1 MNAKNKISR
10 SVLKVNCTYT
20 IEDTVRFA
28 SLPFI
33 STLLHQA
40 LPDPSSN
47 RQAKEASHPPKKYP
61 PIQKKHTYKL
71 LLLAYLTLPYLPTH
85 LPISNEQEQ
94 KHDPIALL
102 FSFLLFPSP
111 SPPRPQ
117 PKLSQS
123 NPNPPKTY
131 YASSSRSPQSP
142 HLLRCLR
149 HTLHAETPH
158 CETIWKCREK
168 FWFDGVFY
176 G

>member
-1 MNAKNKISR
+1 M
-10 SVLKVNCTYT
+10 LKVNCTYT

-28 SLPFI
+28 SLRFI

-40 LPDPSSN
+40 LPDPPSN
-47 RQAKEASHPPKKYP
+47 REAKEASQSPKKYP
-61 PIQKKHTYKL
+61 SIQEEHTRT
-71 LLLAYLTLPYLPTH
+71 ATVGLPYLPTH

-102 FSFLLFPSP
+102 FSSLLFPSP

-117 PKLSQS
+117 PKSSQS
-123 NPNPPKTY
+123 KPIPKNY
-131 YASSSRSPQSP
+131 YASSSCFPQSP

-149 HTLHAETPH
+149 HTLHAETSH

>member
-1 MNAKNKISR
+1 MYMNAKNKISR

-61 PIQKKHTYKL
+61 SIQKKHTHEL
-71 LLLAYLTLPYLPTH
+71 LLLAYLTYLPTH

-102 FSFLLFPSP
+102 FSSLSFPFPSP
-111 SPPRPQ
+111 PTTQIIPNETKSP
-117 PKLSQS
+117 K
-123 NPNPPKTY
+123 NY
-131 YASSSRSPQSP
+131 YASSSRFPQSP

-149 HTLHAETPH
+149 HTLHAETSH
-158 CETIWKCREK
+158 CETIWKCRENL
-168 FWFDGVFY
+168 WFDGVFY